1 MSFVVIFGTLSFP
14 VASGLK
20 FIPSFLNVLGLIMIL
35 NTAEKDEAITS
46 GIYLC
51 LLLLRC

>member
-1 MSFVVIFGTLSFP
+1 M
-14 VASGLK
+14 ASGLK

-35 NTAEKDEAITS
+35 NTAEKDEAIIS

-51 LLLLRC
+51 LLLLRYSGVFIYTVLCC